1 MTDKVL
7 DSLDINVRD
16 KDAVEISQVKDN
28 RRKGLIGIILRDES
42 NLLAYDNV
50 RYKIDLFLKKK
61 VLVYYYKGWKTS
73 GESIGQNQGYWQNE
87 RISGGFYSCNKIKIQ
102 EKENKGCEDKND
114 KGKKRIIE
122 NV

>member
-61 VLVYYYKGWKTS
+61 VLVYYYKG
-73 GESIGQNQGYWQNE
+73 
-87 RISGGFYSCNKIKIQ
+87 
-102 EKENKGCEDKND
+102 
-114 KGKKRIIE
+114 
-122 NV
+122 